1 MNEYKRLASFI
12 KPHIWLLIAG
22 VTFAIIASLLQG
34 VSVVGILIAAIDKI
48 VAGNKIVISS
58 NIYAPTFLKYAVEKA
73 NNMDAKSLINIL
85 LLIFGTA
92 LLLKPIFE
100 FIHSYLM
107 NQLSERIMLG
117 IRNRLFSKLMALS
130 LDFHTKMPTGKL
142 VSKIIFD
149 VTVLKNSLTQ
159 SLIDLIIQPATL
171 IVYVGLMISIKL
183 YMGISW
189 RWIIIGVVLIPTVIY
204 PVRLIGRRLKK
215 IAHQMQEK
223 MGDMNVILHEAIS
236 GIRIVKA
243 FLMEGYENNRFIE
256 QNRNFYRITM
266 KSIKRMLAVRPITEG
281 VSVLCVILL
290 IWAGRD
296 ELLSGAFSFGALSA
310 LLFALMSLMK
320 PIKALSRVYGVL
332 QQALA
337 ASSRIFEVLDL
348 EPSIVDKPGAIA
360 LPEIKEEITLT
371 DVSFKYDKDG
381 EEVLKNINLKVK
393 KGEIVAIVGSSG
405 TGKTTLVNLIPRFYD
420 VSTGSVAI
428 DGIDIRDVTAESLLG
443 QIGVVTQDL
452 ILFNDTVKFNIGYG
466 RSNSE
471 MDESKIIKAAKV
483 ANAHE
488 FIVNLP
494 KGYDTIIGEKGV
506 RLSGGQKQRL
516 AIARALFKNP
526 PILILDE
533 ATSQL
538 DTESER
544 LVQDALNH
552 LMEGRTVIVIAHRL
566 STVKH
571 ATKIV
576 TLQDGMIKESGT
588 HEELLRSPTIYK
600 RLYELQFRDY

>member
-1 MNEYKRLASFI
+1 MNEYKRLAGFI
-12 KPHIWLLIAG
+12 RPHIWLLIVG
-22 VTFAIIASLLQG
+22 VTFAILAQLIQG
-34 VSVVGILIAAIDKI
+34 VSMVGILVAAIDKI
-48 VAGNKIVISS
+48 IAGKKIVLAS
-58 NIYAPTFLKYAVEKA
+58 NIYTPVFLKDAVDGA
-73 NNMDAKSLINIL
+73 NSMEAKSLINIL
-85 LLIFGTA
+85 LLVFGIA
-92 LLLKPIFE
+92 LLIKPIFE
-100 FIHSYLM
+100 FVNSYLM
-107 NQLSERIMLG
+107 NKLSERVMQG
-117 IRNRLFSKLMALS
+117 IRNRLFSKLMTLS
-130 LDFHTKMPTGKL
+130 LDFYTRMPTGKL

-171 IVYVGLMISIKL
+171 IVYIGLMICIKL
-183 YMGISW
+183 YLNISW
-189 RWIIIGVVLIPTVIY
+189 NWIIIGVVLLPTVIY
-204 PVRLIGRRLKK
+204 PVRLIGKRLKK

-243 FLMEGYENNRFIE
+243 FLMEGYESNRFME

-266 KSIKRMLAVRPITEG
+266 KSIKRMLLVRPITEG

-290 IWAGRD
+290 IWSGRD
-296 ELLSGAFSFGALSA
+296 ELLSGTFSFGALSA
-310 LLFALMSLMK
+310 LLVVLLSLMK

-360 LPEIKEEITLT
+360 LPEIKEGITFT

-381 EEVLKNINLKVK
+381 EEVLKNINLQVK

-420 VSTGSVAI
+420 VSAGSVTI

-466 RSNSE
+466 KSNSE

-552 LMEGRTVIVIAHRL
+552 LMEGRTVVVIAHRL

-576 TLQDGMIKESGT
+576 TLQDGMVKESGT